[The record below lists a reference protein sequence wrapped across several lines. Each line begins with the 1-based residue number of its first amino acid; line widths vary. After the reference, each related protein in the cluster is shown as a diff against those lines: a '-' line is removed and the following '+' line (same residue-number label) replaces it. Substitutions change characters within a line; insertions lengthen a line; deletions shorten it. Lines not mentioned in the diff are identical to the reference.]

1 MNQIVNWE
9 NDTPKPRNDTPELR
23 NCIKLSELGYNCPK
37 PEPRQCE
44 KDNVH
49 KENEKDNVHK

>member
-1 MNQIVNWE
+1 MVIRE
-9 NDTPKPRNDTPELR
+9 NDTLDPQNDTLETK
-23 NCIKLSELGYNCPK
+23 NCIKLSEPGYNCPK
-37 PEPRQCE
+37 PDPQQCE

>member
-1 MNQIVNWE
+1 MVNRE
-9 NDTPKPRNDTPELR
+9 NDTPKPQNDTPEPQ